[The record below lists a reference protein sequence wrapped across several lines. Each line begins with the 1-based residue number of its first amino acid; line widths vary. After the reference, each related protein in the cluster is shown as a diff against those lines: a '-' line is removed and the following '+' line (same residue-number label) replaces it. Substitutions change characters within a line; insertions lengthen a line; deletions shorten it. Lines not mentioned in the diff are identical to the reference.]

1 MSPGIAKAKL
11 PVGERSSAAERPAH
25 AADRNFG
32 PAGIDSD
39 DLPQRFSASTA
50 IYFCPTSILCSR
62 TASTPIL
69 RFLYGES
76 VSQLAFDLLAARET
90 PTGEERGIKGAR
102 SRAVIS
108 LTLALWLGNY
118 ALGILALYL
127 GDDGKFL
134 LLATMRAGMLLVGLI
149 LCAAIH
155 KLLAMLSRIS
165 FASRIAVVLV
175 ASVIAA
181 EIYGWTSYFAYML
194 MAPER
199 LAGSIR
205 WGTAIS
211 NMAVWTWFF
220 LAWAGLRLAL
230 EYSWEAKDQQR
241 RAIALQALAHSAK
254 LRALHSQVNP
264 HFLFNSLNSI
274 ATLII
279 DERRRDAD
287 KMVGKLAD
295 FFRLTLAVD
304 PEEDIPLELELVLQL
319 TYLEIEQLRFPDLE
333 LRTDIADDVAEALIP
348 ALLLQPV
355 VENAV
360 KYGVASSKPPAVIS
374 ITAFADGDQLVITI
388 VDRGSGDSL
397 LPKAGGGIGLNNVR
411 SRLHERFGVDA
422 SLSAERIAEI
432 GFGVTIRMPLVYL

>member
-1 MSPGIAKAKL
+1 M
-11 PVGERSSAAERPAH
+11 
-25 AADRNFG
+25 
-32 PAGIDSD
+32 
-39 DLPQRFSASTA
+39 
-50 IYFCPTSILCSR
+50 
-62 TASTPIL
+62 
-69 RFLYGES
+69 
-76 VSQLAFDLLAARET
+76 SQLAFDLLAARET
-90 PTGEERGIKGAR
+90 PEGEGRELRRAR
-102 SRAVIS
+102 SHAVIR

-118 ALGILALYL
+118 ALGVLALYV

-134 LLATMRAGMLLVGLI
+134 LLATIRAGMLFVGLI

-165 FASRIAVVLV
+165 FSSRIAVVLI

-181 EIYGWTSYFAYML
+181 EIYGWTSYFTYTL
-194 MAPER
+194 IAPER

-274 ATLII
+274 ATLVI

-333 LRTDIADDVAEALIP
+333 ICMDVADDVAEASIP
-348 ALLLQPV
+348 ALLLQPI

-360 KYGVASSKPPAVIS
+360 KYGVSSSKPPAVIS
-374 ITAFADGDQLVITI
+374 ISAVADGDQLVIGVT
-388 VDRGSGDSL
+388 DRGSGIAIH
-397 LPKAGGGIGLNNVR
+397 PKSGGGIGLNNVR
-411 SRLHERFGVDA
+411 SRLHERFGAAA
-422 SLSAERIAEI
+422 SLSAERIAEG
-432 GFGVTIRMPLVYL
+432 GFGVTIRMPLVYP